1 MKIIKRILIIIGILI
16 AIPLIVALFVNGE
29 YNVKREVDIKKPKA
43 QVFEYIK
50 YVKNQDYFSKWNMMD
65 PNMKKSYK
73 GTDGTVGFVYSWEGN
88 PDNVGTGEQE
98 IIKITEGERMDFK
111 LRFKVPFE
119 AQDDAYM
126 ITTATDTATTHVTW
140 GFSGKMPY
148 PMNFMCLFMN
158 MDEMVGPDLATGLE
172 NLKAVM
178 EKQ

>member
-1 MKIIKRILIIIGILI
+1 MKIVKRIVIVLVILI
-16 AIPLIVALFVNGE
+16 AIPLIIALFVKGE
-29 YNVKREVDIKKPKA
+29 YDIKREIDIKKPKA

-88 PDNVGTGEQE
+88 PENVGTGEQE
-98 IIKITEGERMDFK
+98 ITKITEGERMDMK

-119 AQDDAYM
+119 AQDDAYL
-126 ITTATDTATTHVTW
+126 ITTAVDSTTTHVTW

-148 PMNFMCLFMN
+148 PMNIMCLFMD
-158 MDEMVGPDLATGLE
+158 MDKQVGGDLGTGLE
-172 NLKAVM
+172 NLKAVL